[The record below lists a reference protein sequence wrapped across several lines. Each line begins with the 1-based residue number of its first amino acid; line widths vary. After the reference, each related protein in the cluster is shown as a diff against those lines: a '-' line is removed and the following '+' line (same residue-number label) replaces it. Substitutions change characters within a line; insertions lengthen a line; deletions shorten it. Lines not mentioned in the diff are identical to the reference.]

1 MAHLGCASHEIHC
14 GLKRFRAGLGST
26 GGDICRSQENSRQL
40 FADG

>member
-1 MAHLGCASHEIHC
+1 MV
-14 GLKRFRAGLGST
+14 RAGLGST